1 MKSASRSLLCLVLM
15 MLAWTRLFAAESL
28 WLSDSSPHAG
38 HGGLKQAH
46 GGAVEVRRGVYYKHL
61 WLRQG
66 ELPQGGDFL
75 ADDAAVSP
83 LQLVDAQGAVSEL
96 PLLKDPQ
103 SGMLKVDF
111 PMPDEGF
118 YNAYLIRQQVADGE
132 RRVEV
137 AKAEVLKHSCREGH
151 DHVQEKMP
159 PRHKGDVPLEIVRE
173 RLPKENFHTL
183 LGHGDSVSF
192 LVLRNGKPQPGVSVT
207 FTSAQGWRNLAVT
220 DQDGRVSYTLIRDYY
235 PPWYEFEKRHAQPYL
250 VNALYT
256 LPEAGEVDGAPFQ
269 RSVFQS
275 SYSGNYYPSPR
286 DYESYA
292 YGLSF
297 GLFALLATGVGV
309 YFYRRRRDRPY
320 REVRFDG

>member
-1 MKSASRSLLCLVLM
+1 MKTTSRSLLIFVLM
-15 MLAWTRLFAAESL
+15 LFWARLAVCESL
-28 WLSDSSPHAG
+28 WFSDNSPHVG

-46 GGAVEVRRGVYYKHL
+46 GGAVEVRRGVYHKHL

-66 ELPQGGDFL
+66 EMPQSARFIRDEP
-75 ADDAAVSP
+75 P
-83 LQLVDAQGAVSEL
+83 LTPLLLVDTHGGISEQRII
-96 PLLKDPQ
+96 KDPQ
-103 SGMLKVDF
+103 SGALKVDIA
-111 PMPDEGF
+111 MPDEGF
-118 YNAYLIRQQVADGE
+118 YNAYLIRQRVADGA
-132 RRVEV
+132 RQVEI

-159 PRHKGDVPLEIVRE
+159 PRHNGDVPLEIVRE
-173 RLPKENFHTL
+173 RLPQENFHTL
-183 LGHGDSVSF
+183 LGHGDGVTF
-192 LVLRNGKPQPGVSVT
+192 QVLRQGRPQAGVIVT
-207 FTSAQGWRNLAVT
+207 FTTAQGWSKAAVT

-235 PPWYEFEKRHAQPYL
+235 PLWHEFEKRHAQPYL
-250 VNALYT
+250 VNAVYT